1 MLSGFPFRM
10 VGQVQRAYS
19 QFLDLINQEMR
30 TPHPQQPDIPMAADP
45 RLDLTPFLYRT
56 LESLQKEVTYAG
68 RYRNAD
74 PIGTPTISDPT
85 SQLRGTGTNSSTAA
99 SGGDNSTVGSSTT
112 GSGGT
117 STTSAS
123 PDGYNTS
130 PIQPY
135 TVKPPGQPISGAPAE
150 NPYKDAFNRVVGL
163 LSSPVQLPFLG
174 QQSPATQEYG
184 QANYSSPQAPSY
196 NNQGQQISQPL
207 NGSNQ
212 AYSNNS
218 SQTSQAI
225 SDQQLLANGVSP
237 ESLEVI
243 NHFGADAPAV
253 LNNYAVQSRR
263 CFSNNKQ
270 SVTGSCWI
278 IKRNSEEHKAYEQI
292 LTDPD
297 VLADYTCE
305 FFGPNGPY
313 PVEEDPAGQVV
324 GNQGITPQQ
333 QAAALQQQQAAA
345 QARSD
350 RFARPQMP
358 VPPQPQAPENTGDFW
373 NNFGTLTDKDPANA
387 WRYLN
392 QAQQT
397 PDIFRNKMLVME

>member
-1 MLSGFPFRM
+1 MQADTVMPTQSAPQQSVTPPSNYGAP
-10 VGQVQRAYS
+10 VQTAAQQPVVATTPQWVAPQQAAVAPAPQVQAQMGTTQVPYS
-19 QFLDLINQEMR
+19 PTQSS
-30 TPHPQQPDIPMAADP
+30 PQVSP
-45 RLDLTPFLYRT
+45 
-56 LESLQKEVTYAG
+56 
-68 RYRNAD
+68 
-74 PIGTPTISDPT
+74 
-85 SQLRGTGTNSSTAA
+85 
-99 SGGDNSTVGSSTT
+99 
-112 GSGGT
+112 
-117 STTSAS
+117 SA
-123 PDGYNTS
+123 PA
-130 PIQPY
+130 
-135 TVKPPGQPISGAPAE
+135 APAE
-150 NPYKDAFNRVVGL
+150 NPYQDAFNRVVGL

-212 AYSNNS
+212 VYYNNS
-218 SQTSQAI
+218 SQTSQGI
-225 SDQQLLANGVSP
+225 SDQQLLEAGASP
-237 ESLEVI
+237 QSLEVI
-243 NHFGADAPAV
+243 DHFGPDAPAV
-253 LNNYAVQSRR
+253 LNNYAVQIEDSLITT
-263 CFSNNKQ
+263 NNQLQEAVGLLKEIQTEHQ
-270 SVTGSCWI
+270 S
-278 IKRNSEEHKAYEQI
+278 YEQI

-305 FFGPNGPY
+305 FFGPEGPY
-313 PVEEDPAGQVV
+313 PVEEEPAGQVV

-345 QARSD
+345 AQQQGQQ
-350 RFARPQMP
+350 FARPQMP
-358 VPPQPQAPENTGDFW
+358 VPPQPQAQENTSDFW

>member
-1 MLSGFPFRM
+1 MQADTAMPTQSAPQPSVTPQASYGAP
-10 VGQVQRAYS
+10 VQTAAQQPAVATTPQWVAPQQAAVAPAPQVQA
-19 QFLDLINQEMR
+19 QM
-30 TPHPQQPDIPMAADP
+30 
-45 RLDLTPFLYRT
+45 
-56 LESLQKEVTYAG
+56 G
-68 RYRNAD
+68 
-74 PIGTPTISDPT
+74 
-85 SQLRGTGTNSSTAA
+85 
-99 SGGDNSTVGSSTT
+99 
-112 GSGGT
+112 
-117 STTSAS
+117 TTSVPYSPTQSSPQAS
-123 PDGYNTS
+123 PS
-130 PIQPY
+130 
-135 TVKPPGQPISGAPAE
+135 AE
-150 NPYKDAFNRVVGL
+150 NPYKEAFNRVVGL
-163 LSSPVQLPFLG
+163 LSSPVQIPFLG

-196 NNQGQQISQPL
+196 NNQGMQTSQPL

-253 LNNYAVQSRR
+253 LNNYAVQVEDALINT
-263 CFSNNKQ
+263 NNQLQEAVGLLKEM
-270 SVTGSCWI
+270 
-278 IKRNSEEHKAYEQI
+278 SEEHKAYETI
-292 LTDPD
+292 LTEPD

-305 FFGPNGPY
+305 FYGPNGPY
-313 PVEEDPAGQVV
+313 PVEEEPAGQVV

-345 QARSD
+345 AQQQGQQ
-350 RFARPQMP
+350 FARPQMP
-358 VPPQPQAPENTGDFW
+358 VPPQPQAPENNGDFW
-373 NNFGTLTDKDPANA
+373 NNFGALTDKDPANA

>member
-1 MLSGFPFRM
+1 MQADTAMPTQSAPQPSVTPQASYGAP
-10 VGQVQRAYS
+10 VQTAAQQPAVATTPQWVAPQQAAVAPAPQVQAQMGTTQVPYS
-19 QFLDLINQEMR
+19 P
-30 TPHPQQPDIPMAADP
+30 TPSSPQ
-45 RLDLTPFLYRT
+45 
-56 LESLQKEVTYAG
+56 V
-68 RYRNAD
+68 
-74 PIGTPTISDPT
+74 
-85 SQLRGTGTNSSTAA
+85 
-99 SGGDNSTVGSSTT
+99 
-112 GSGGT
+112 
-117 STTSAS
+117 S
-123 PDGYNTS
+123 PS
-130 PIQPY
+130 
-135 TVKPPGQPISGAPAE
+135 APAE

-218 SQTSQAI
+218 SQTSQEI

-243 NHFGADAPAV
+243 NHFGPDAPAA
-253 LNNYAVQSRR
+253 LNNYAVAIEDSLVKTNEQLNEAVSLLQEI
-263 CFSNNKQ
+263 N
-270 SVTGSCWI
+270 
-278 IKRNSEEHKAYEQI
+278 EEHKAYEQI

-305 FFGPNGPY
+305 FFGPQGPY
-313 PVEEDPAGQVV
+313 PVEEEPVGQVV
-324 GNQGITPQQ
+324 GNQGITAQQ

-345 QARSD
+345 AQAD
-350 RFARPQMP
+350 QRFARPQMP

-373 NNFGTLTDKDPANA
+373 NNFGTLADKDPANA

>member
-1 MLSGFPFRM
+1 MQADTVMPTQSAPQPSATPQSNYVAPVTQTAAQAPV
-10 VGQVQRAYS
+10 VGTNPQWVAPQQAAVAPAPQVQA
-19 QFLDLINQEMR
+19 QMG
-30 TPHPQQPDIPMAADP
+30 TVAPQ
-45 RLDLTPFLYRT
+45 Y
-56 LESLQKEVTYAG
+56 
-68 RYRNAD
+68 N
-74 PIGTPTISDPT
+74 PTQSVP
-85 SQLRGTGTNSSTAA
+85 QSSP
-99 SGGDNSTVGSSTT
+99 
-112 GSGGT
+112 
-117 STTSAS
+117 SA
-123 PDGYNTS
+123 P
-130 PIQPY
+130 Q
-135 TVKPPGQPISGAPAE
+135 AE

-163 LSSPVQLPFLG
+163 LSSPVQIPFLG

-253 LNNYAVQSRR
+253 LNNYAVQIEDALVTT
-263 CFSNNKQ
+263 NNQLQEAVGLLKEIQAEHQ
-270 SVTGSCWI
+270 S
-278 IKRNSEEHKAYEQI
+278 YEKI

-305 FFGPNGPY
+305 FFGENGPY
-313 PVEEDPAGQVV
+313 PVQEEQAGQVV
-324 GNQGITPQQ
+324 GNPGITPQQ

-345 QARSD
+345 AQQQ
-350 RFARPQMP
+350 FARPQMP
-358 VPPQPQAPENTGDFW
+358 VPPQPQAQENTGDFW
-373 NNFGTLTDKDPANA
+373 NNFGNLADKDPANA

>member
-1 MLSGFPFRM
+1 MQADTAMPTQSAPQPSVTPQASYGAP
-10 VGQVQRAYS
+10 VQTAAQQPAVATTPQWVAPQQAAVAPAPQVQA
-19 QFLDLINQEMR
+19 QM
-30 TPHPQQPDIPMAADP
+30 
-45 RLDLTPFLYRT
+45 
-56 LESLQKEVTYAG
+56 G
-68 RYRNAD
+68 
-74 PIGTPTISDPT
+74 
-85 SQLRGTGTNSSTAA
+85 
-99 SGGDNSTVGSSTT
+99 
-112 GSGGT
+112 
-117 STTSAS
+117 TTSVPYSPTQSSPQAS
-123 PDGYNTS
+123 PS
-130 PIQPY
+130 
-135 TVKPPGQPISGAPAE
+135 AE
-150 NPYKDAFNRVVGL
+150 NPYKEAFNRVVGL
-163 LSSPVQLPFLG
+163 LSSPVQIPFLG

-253 LNNYAVQSRR
+253 LNDYACRVEDSL
-263 CFSNNKQ
+263 
-270 SVTGSCWI
+270 VTTNQQLNEAVSLLQEI
-278 IKRNSEEHKAYEQI
+278 NEEHKAYEQI

-305 FFGPNGPY
+305 FFGPEGPY
-313 PVEEDPAGQVV
+313 PVEEEPAGQVV
-324 GNQGITPQQ
+324 GNQGITAQQ

-345 QARSD
+345 AQSQAD
-350 RFARPQMP
+350 PRFARPQMP

-373 NNFGTLTDKDPANA
+373 NNFGSLADKDPANA

>member
-1 MLSGFPFRM
+1 MQADTAMPTQSAPQPSVTPQASYGAP
-10 VGQVQRAYS
+10 VQTAAQQPAVATTPQWVAPQQAAVAPAPQVQA
-19 QFLDLINQEMR
+19 QM
-30 TPHPQQPDIPMAADP
+30 
-45 RLDLTPFLYRT
+45 
-56 LESLQKEVTYAG
+56 G
-68 RYRNAD
+68 
-74 PIGTPTISDPT
+74 
-85 SQLRGTGTNSSTAA
+85 
-99 SGGDNSTVGSSTT
+99 
-112 GSGGT
+112 
-117 STTSAS
+117 TTSVPYSPTQSSPQAS
-123 PDGYNTS
+123 PS
-130 PIQPY
+130 
-135 TVKPPGQPISGAPAE
+135 AE
-150 NPYKDAFNRVVGL
+150 NPYKEAFNRVVGL
-163 LSSPVQLPFLG
+163 LSSPVQIPFLG

-196 NNQGQQISQPL
+196 NNQGMQTSQPL

-253 LNNYAVQSRR
+253 LNNYAVQVEDALITT
-263 CFSNNKQ
+263 NNQLQEAVGLLKEM
-270 SVTGSCWI
+270 
-278 IKRNSEEHKAYEQI
+278 SEEHKAYETI

-305 FFGPNGPY
+305 FYGPNGPY
-313 PVEEDPAGQVV
+313 PVEDDQAGQYV
-324 GNQGITPQQ
+324 GNQGITQEQ

-345 QARSD
+345 QAQAD
-350 RFARPQMP
+350 PRFARPQMP
-358 VPPQPQAPENTGDFW
+358 VPPQPQAPENNGDFW
-373 NNFGTLTDKDPANA
+373 NNFGALTDKDPANA

-392 QAQQT
+392 QAQQS

>member
-1 MLSGFPFRM
+1 MQADTVMPTQSAPQQSVTPPSNYGAP
-10 VGQVQRAYS
+10 VQTAAQQPAVATTPQWVAPQQAAVAPAPQVQAQMGTTQVPYS
-19 QFLDLINQEMR
+19 PTQSS
-30 TPHPQQPDIPMAADP
+30 PQVSP
-45 RLDLTPFLYRT
+45 
-56 LESLQKEVTYAG
+56 
-68 RYRNAD
+68 
-74 PIGTPTISDPT
+74 
-85 SQLRGTGTNSSTAA
+85 
-99 SGGDNSTVGSSTT
+99 
-112 GSGGT
+112 
-117 STTSAS
+117 SA
-123 PDGYNTS
+123 P
-130 PIQPY
+130 Q
-135 TVKPPGQPISGAPAE
+135 AE

-253 LNNYAVQSRR
+253 LNNYAVQIEDALVTT
-263 CFSNNKQ
+263 NNQLQEAVGLLKEIQAEHQ
-270 SVTGSCWI
+270 S
-278 IKRNSEEHKAYEQI
+278 YEQI

-305 FFGPNGPY
+305 FFGENGPY
-313 PVEEDPAGQVV
+313 PVEEEPAGQVV

-345 QARSD
+345 AQQQGQQ
-350 RFARPQMP
+350 FARPQMP
-358 VPPQPQAPENTGDFW
+358 VPPQPQAQENTGDFW

>member
-1 MLSGFPFRM
+1 MQAGIETPTQSAPQPSATPQPSYGAP
-10 VGQVQRAYS
+10 VSQTAAQQPAVATTPQWVAPQQAAVAPAPQVQAQMGTTQVPYS
-19 QFLDLINQEMR
+19 P
-30 TPHPQQPDIPMAADP
+30 TPSSPQ
-45 RLDLTPFLYRT
+45 
-56 LESLQKEVTYAG
+56 
-68 RYRNAD
+68 
-74 PIGTPTISDPT
+74 
-85 SQLRGTGTNSSTAA
+85 SSP
-99 SGGDNSTVGSSTT
+99 S
-112 GSGGT
+112 
-117 STTSAS
+117 
-123 PDGYNTS
+123 
-130 PIQPY
+130 
-135 TVKPPGQPISGAPAE
+135 AE
-150 NPYKDAFNRVVGL
+150 NPYKEAFNRVVGL

-196 NNQGQQISQPL
+196 NNQAPQTSQPL
-207 NGSNQ
+207 SGSNQ

-225 SDQQLLANGVSP
+225 SDQQLLSNGVSP

-253 LNNYAVQSRR
+253 LNNYAVQIEDALVKTNSQLQEAVGLL
-263 CFSNNKQ
+263 KEIQAEHQ
-270 SVTGSCWI
+270 S
-278 IKRNSEEHKAYEQI
+278 YEKI

-305 FFGPNGPY
+305 FFGENGPY
-313 PVEEDPAGQVV
+313 PVQEEQAGQVV
-324 GNQGITPQQ
+324 GNPGITPEQ

-345 QARSD
+345 AQQQQQ
-350 RFARPQMP
+350 FARPQMP
-358 VPPQPQAPENTGDFW
+358 VPPQPQAQENTGDFW
-373 NNFGTLTDKDPANA
+373 NNFGNLADKDPSNA

>member
-1 MLSGFPFRM
+1 MQADTVMPTQSAPQPSATPQSSYGAP
-10 VGQVQRAYS
+10 VQTAAQQPAVATTPQWVAPQQAAVAPAPQVQAQMGTTQVPYS
-19 QFLDLINQEMR
+19 P
-30 TPHPQQPDIPMAADP
+30 TPSSPQVNP
-45 RLDLTPFLYRT
+45 
-56 LESLQKEVTYAG
+56 
-68 RYRNAD
+68 
-74 PIGTPTISDPT
+74 
-85 SQLRGTGTNSSTAA
+85 
-99 SGGDNSTVGSSTT
+99 
-112 GSGGT
+112 
-117 STTSAS
+117 SA
-123 PDGYNTS
+123 P
-130 PIQPY
+130 
-135 TVKPPGQPISGAPAE
+135 APAE

-212 AYSNNS
+212 AYSNNY
-218 SQTSQAI
+218 SQTSQEI
-225 SDQQLLANGVSP
+225 TDQQLLANGVSP

-253 LNNYAVQSRR
+253 LNNYAVQIEDALVKTNSQLQEAVGLL
-263 CFSNNKQ
+263 KEIQTEHQ
-270 SVTGSCWI
+270 S
-278 IKRNSEEHKAYEQI
+278 YEQI

-305 FFGPNGPY
+305 FFGENGPY
-313 PVEEDPAGQVV
+313 PVEEPAGQVV
-324 GNQGITPQQ
+324 GNPGITPQQ

-345 QARSD
+345 AQQQGQQ
-350 RFARPQMP
+350 FARPQMP
-358 VPPQPQAPENTGDFW
+358 VPPQPQAQENTGDFW

>member
-1 MLSGFPFRM
+1 MQADTVMPTQSAPQPSVTPQASYGAP
-10 VGQVQRAYS
+10 VQTAAQQPAVATTPQWVAPQQAAVAPAPQVQAQMGTTQVPYS
-19 QFLDLINQEMR
+19 P
-30 TPHPQQPDIPMAADP
+30 TPSSPQ
-45 RLDLTPFLYRT
+45 
-56 LESLQKEVTYAG
+56 V
-68 RYRNAD
+68 
-74 PIGTPTISDPT
+74 
-85 SQLRGTGTNSSTAA
+85 
-99 SGGDNSTVGSSTT
+99 
-112 GSGGT
+112 
-117 STTSAS
+117 S
-123 PDGYNTS
+123 PS
-130 PIQPY
+130 
-135 TVKPPGQPISGAPAE
+135 APAE

-196 NNQGQQISQPL
+196 NNQGMQTSQPL

-212 AYSNNS
+212 AYSSNS

-253 LNNYAVQSRR
+253 LNNYAVQVEDALINT
-263 CFSNNKQ
+263 NNQLQEAVGLLKEM
-270 SVTGSCWI
+270 
-278 IKRNSEEHKAYEQI
+278 SEEHKAYETI

-305 FFGPNGPY
+305 FYGPNGPY
-313 PVEEDPAGQVV
+313 PVEEEPAGQVV
-324 GNQGITPQQ
+324 GNQGITQQQ

-345 QARSD
+345 AQQQGQQ
-350 RFARPQMP
+350 FARPQMP

-373 NNFGTLTDKDPANA
+373 NNFGALTDKDPANA

-392 QAQQT
+392 QAQQS

>member
-1 MLSGFPFRM
+1 MQADTAMPTQSAPQPSVTPQPSYGAP
-10 VGQVQRAYS
+10 VSQTAAQQPAVATTPQWVAPQQAAVAPAPQVQAQMGTTQVPYS
-19 QFLDLINQEMR
+19 P
-30 TPHPQQPDIPMAADP
+30 TPSSPQ
-45 RLDLTPFLYRT
+45 
-56 LESLQKEVTYAG
+56 V
-68 RYRNAD
+68 
-74 PIGTPTISDPT
+74 
-85 SQLRGTGTNSSTAA
+85 
-99 SGGDNSTVGSSTT
+99 
-112 GSGGT
+112 
-117 STTSAS
+117 S
-123 PDGYNTS
+123 PS
-130 PIQPY
+130 
-135 TVKPPGQPISGAPAE
+135 APAE

-212 AYSNNS
+212 AYYNNS
-218 SQTSQAI
+218 SQTSQEI

-243 NHFGADAPAV
+243 NHFGPDAPAA
-253 LNNYAVQSRR
+253 LNNYAVAIEDSL
-263 CFSNNKQ
+263 
-270 SVTGSCWI
+270 VTTNQQLNEAVSLLQEI
-278 IKRNSEEHKAYEQI
+278 NEEHKAYEQI

-305 FFGPNGPY
+305 FFGPQGPY
-313 PVEEDPAGQVV
+313 PVEEDQAQGQYV
-324 GNQGITPQQ
+324 GNPGITPQQ
-333 QAAALQQQQAAA
+333 QQAAA
-345 QARSD
+345 EQS
-350 RFARPQMP
+350 FARPQMP
-358 VPPQPQAPENTGDFW
+358 VPPQPQAQENTGDFW

>member
-1 MLSGFPFRM
+1 MQADTAMPTQSAPQPSVTPQASYGAP
-10 VGQVQRAYS
+10 VQTAAQQPAVATTPQWVAPQQAAVAPAPQVQA
-19 QFLDLINQEMR
+19 QM
-30 TPHPQQPDIPMAADP
+30 
-45 RLDLTPFLYRT
+45 
-56 LESLQKEVTYAG
+56 G
-68 RYRNAD
+68 
-74 PIGTPTISDPT
+74 
-85 SQLRGTGTNSSTAA
+85 
-99 SGGDNSTVGSSTT
+99 
-112 GSGGT
+112 
-117 STTSAS
+117 TTSVPYS
-123 PDGYNTS
+123 PTQSS
-130 PIQPY
+130 PQVSP
-135 TVKPPGQPISGAPAE
+135 SAE
-150 NPYKDAFNRVVGL
+150 NPYKEAFNRVVGL
-163 LSSPVQLPFLG
+163 LSSPVQIPFLG

-253 LNNYAVQSRR
+253 LNNYAVQVEDALITT
-263 CFSNNKQ
+263 NNQLQEAVGLLKEM
-270 SVTGSCWI
+270 
-278 IKRNSEEHKAYEQI
+278 SEEHKAYETI

-305 FFGPNGPY
+305 FYGPNGPY
-313 PVEEDPAGQVV
+313 PVEEEPVGQVV
-324 GNQGITPQQ
+324 GNQGITQQQ

-345 QARSD
+345 AQAD
-350 RFARPQMP
+350 PRFARPQMP

-373 NNFGTLTDKDPANA
+373 NNFGALTDKDPANA

-392 QAQQT
+392 QAQQS